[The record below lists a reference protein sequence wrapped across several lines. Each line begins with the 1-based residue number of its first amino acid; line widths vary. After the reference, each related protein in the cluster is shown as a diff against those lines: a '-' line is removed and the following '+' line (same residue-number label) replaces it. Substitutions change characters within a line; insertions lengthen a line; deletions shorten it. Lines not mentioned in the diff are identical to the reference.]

1 MRHPCRCRGRAGQES
16 RKEVWVVKIGLL
28 GAGRIGRFHAR
39 TLAEHPDVDALVIG
53 DVDAGRAATV
63 AGEVGGEHT
72 SVEGVIGAGLDAAV
86 IAAATTEHAA
96 LIGAC
101 LDAGLPVFCEKP
113 IAVDREETEAMVD
126 RVESSGAVLQ
136 MGFQRRFDAG
146 YGEAKRLID
155 DGTVGTLYSLRLAT
169 HDPAPPH
176 EGYIPRSGGIFKD
189 LFIHDLDILRW
200 LTGTEAEEVYAQGSV
215 RKFDVFEKYHDV
227 DTAAALITMT
237 DGVVAVLTGGRQD
250 PWGYDVRTEIF
261 GSGDSVSVGLDGRT
275 PLRSVE
281 PGAAPREGQPYP
293 DFLAR
298 FGDAYRAELGHF
310 LKVARGRAENPCTAR
325 DALEALRLA
334 VAADLSM
341 REGRPVGLSEVG

>member
-1 MRHPCRCRGRAGQES
+1 
-16 RKEVWVVKIGLL
+16 VKIGLL
-28 GAGRIGRFHAR
+28 GAGRIGRFHAG
-39 TLAEHPDVDALVIG
+39 TLDAHPDVDALIIG
-53 DVDAGRAATV
+53 DVDVNRAAEV
-63 AGEVGGEHT
+63 AEEVGGEHAA
-72 SVEGVIGAGLDAAV
+72 VEEVIGAGLDAVV

-113 IAVDREETEAMVD
+113 IALNREETEAVVD
-126 RVESSGAVLQ
+126 RVESSGAILQ

-146 YGEAKRLID
+146 YREAKRLIQ

-176 EGYIPRSGGIFKD
+176 EGYIPQSGGIFRD

-200 LTGTEAEEVYAQGSV
+200 LTETEIEEVYARGSV
-215 RKFDVFEKYHDV
+215 REFDVFEKYDDV
-227 DTAAALITMT
+227 DSAAALITLT

-261 GSGDSVSVGLDGRT
+261 GSGDSVSVGLDART

-281 PGAAPREGQPYP
+281 PNATPWEGQPYP

-298 FGDAYRAELGHF
+298 FEDAYRAEVGHF
-310 LKVARGRAENPCTAR
+310 LDVARDRAENLCTAR

-341 REGRPVGLSEVG
+341 REGRPVRLGEVW

>member
-1 MRHPCRCRGRAGQES
+1 
-16 RKEVWVVKIGLL
+16 
-28 GAGRIGRFHAR
+28 
-39 TLAEHPDVDALVIG
+39 
-53 DVDAGRAATV
+53 
-63 AGEVGGEHT
+63 
-72 SVEGVIGAGLDAAV
+72 
-86 IAAATTEHAA
+86 
-96 LIGAC
+96 
-101 LDAGLPVFCEKP
+101 
-113 IAVDREETEAMVD
+113 
-126 RVESSGAVLQ
+126 
-136 MGFQRRFDAG
+136 
-146 YGEAKRLID
+146 
-155 DGTVGTLYSLRLAT
+155 
-169 HDPAPPH
+169 
-176 EGYIPRSGGIFKD
+176 
-189 LFIHDLDILRW
+189 
-200 LTGTEAEEVYAQGSV
+200 VYAQGSV